1 MAENGSPKKP
11 VGGHEKL
18 LRASLYFYILVKKC
32 WKGTVFFLNLSDNML
47 GIHRFEYSKNKN

>member
-1 MAENGSPKKP
+1 MHTTKLIFRQKEQKFLMAENGSPKKP

-32 WKGTVFFLNLSDNML
+32 WKGTVFF
-47 GIHRFEYSKNKN
+47 